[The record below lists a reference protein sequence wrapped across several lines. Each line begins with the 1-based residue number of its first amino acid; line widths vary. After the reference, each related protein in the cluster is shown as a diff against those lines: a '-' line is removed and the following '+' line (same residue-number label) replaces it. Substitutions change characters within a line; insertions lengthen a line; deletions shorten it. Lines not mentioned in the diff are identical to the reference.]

1 VTLWERLG
9 GLPLAIEEYALEPL
23 QRDVSSDFTRQSTVI
38 RLRGGGHEGVGEDV
52 TYDGPDHDAL
62 QQAGP
67 VLPLAGAWT
76 LGSFAAH
83 VGGLDLWPAPPAR
96 PASVQYRLWAYGSA
110 ALDLALRQA
119 GTSLAAAVGREPRP
133 VRYVV
138 SMRLGDPASMAPLRA
153 RLDRY
158 PDLRFKLDPT
168 SDWTDALVAELVATG
183 AVDSVDLKGLYEGSI
198 VDQAA
203 DPALYRR
210 VVEAFPEAWIED
222 PRLTPETEPVLLPH
236 RDRITWDANI
246 HSVADIEG
254 LPFPPR
260 MVNVKPSRFGP
271 VEALLAAY
279 EHCEA
284 RGIGMYGGGQFELG
298 PGRGQI
304 QLLASLF
311 HPDGPN
317 DTAPGG
323 FNDPEP
329 PPGLPTSPLEPQAD
343 ATGFRWGDWIGR

>member
-38 RLRGGGHEGVGEDV
+38 RLGGGGHEGVGEDV